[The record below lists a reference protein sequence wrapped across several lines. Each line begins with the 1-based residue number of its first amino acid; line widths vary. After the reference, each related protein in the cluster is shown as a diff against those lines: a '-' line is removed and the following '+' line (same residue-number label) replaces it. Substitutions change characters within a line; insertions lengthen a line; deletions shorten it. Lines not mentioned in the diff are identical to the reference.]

1 MSVRLILRGKTHE
14 VRGGMTLRDAL
25 RQAGIVPE
33 TVLAMRQGE
42 LITEDEILRDG
53 EEIRL
58 VAVISGGGAPAA
70 PRGEGLDA
78 LSEVR

>member
-25 RQAGIVPE
+25 RLAGIVPE
-33 TVLAMRQGE
+33 TVLAMRRGE

-53 EEIRL
+53 EEIKL
-58 VAVISGGGAPAA
+58 VAVISGGATRPAPS
-70 PRGEGLDA
+70 GEGLDA